1 MRSAGA
7 PRSVALMRSFF
18 DAIRRSSFRRGPERL
33 VGGICG
39 GLAHAANT
47 SVTLVRILVLVSFL
61 LPFIG
66 VGAYVVAWILTPWQ
80 DGSIPLERFL
90 VRGGGPKTP

>member
-1 MRSAGA
+1 
-7 PRSVALMRSFF
+7 MRSFF
-18 DAIRRSSFRRGPERL
+18 DSLRRLNFRRGPARI

-39 GLAHAANT
+39 GLAASANA
-47 SVTLVRILVLVSFL
+47 SVTLVRVLVLVSFL

-66 VGAYVVAWILTPWQ
+66 VGAYLVVWLLTPWQ

-90 VRGGGPKTP
+90 DRSNRPPQA

>member
-1 MRSAGA
+1 MRSG
-7 PRSVALMRSFF
+7 PQTRSVRFMSSFF
-18 DAIRRSSFRRGPERL
+18 DSLRRMSFRRGPSRI

-39 GLAHAANT
+39 GLAASANA
-47 SVTLVRILVLVSFL
+47 SVGLVRILVLLSFL

-66 VGAYVVAWILTPWQ
+66 VGAYLVVWLLTPWQ

-90 VRGGGPKTP
+90 DRSSRPPQA